1 MNSHPSS
8 IGNGW
13 SIICDKCRPGGNV
26 LPAFPADLT
35 YDHPIAANESA
46 SESDCCGHE
55 SSHTTDTE
63 SDH

>member
-1 MNSHPSS
+1 MIHVALW
-8 IGNGW
+8 GNF
-13 SIICDKCRPGGNV
+13 